1 MHNRSINTKMNIKR
15 VFLASDHAGFKLK
28 GVISKFLLK
37 KGIKILDLGPKHSN
51 SDDYPD
57 YAHLL
62 AKKVSRQKNNIG
74 ILVCGSGQG
83 MIMAAT
89 THKNVRAALCY
100 DGRSTKLS
108 RMHNNANVMALGS
121 RLTKKSLAL
130 KCVSTFLK
138 TNFEGGRH
146 LKRIKKI

>member
-1 MHNRSINTKMNIKR
+1 M
-15 VFLASDHAGFKLK
+15 
-28 GVISKFLLK
+28 
-37 KGIKILDLGPKHSN
+37 DLGTNNKN
-51 SDDYPD
+51 SVDYPD
-57 YAHLL
+57 FAHLL
-62 AKKVSRQKNNIG
+62 AKKMNREKNNIG
-74 ILVCGSGQG
+74 ILVCGSGEG
-83 MIMAAT
+83 MIMTANK
-89 THKNVRAALCY
+89 HRNIRAALCY
-100 DGRSTKLS
+100 DIKSTKLS

>member
-1 MHNRSINTKMNIKR
+1 M
-15 VFLASDHAGFKLK
+15 
-28 GVISKFLLK
+28 SKEK
-37 KGIKILDLGPKHSN
+37 S
-51 SDDYPD
+51 
-57 YAHLL
+57 
-62 AKKVSRQKNNIG
+62 NIG

-83 MIMAAT
+83 MIMAANK
-89 THKNVRAALCY
+89 HKNVRAALCY

-130 KCVSTFLK
+130 RYVEIFLK

-146 LKRIKKI
+146 IKRVKKI